1 MIKNCRSCNSRE
13 LIEITSLGMQY
24 LSDFVDGD
32 QKPEQHP
39 LDLVMCTNCTL
50 LQLKQT
56 TPSSS
61 LYNDHYGYRSGV
73 NNTIRA
79 DLADVVKQ
87 AITRTQLT
95 SEDIVVDIG
104 ANDGTLLGNYAIDG
118 LTRVGFE
125 PVTKLAYSCEKNADV
140 VINDFFSYEKFK
152 EKFGDK
158 QAKVIT
164 SISMFYDLD
173 DPNSFVG
180 DLVKMLAPDGLLI
193 IQQNYLASMLNQN
206 AYDNI
211 VHEHLEY
218 YSLTSLEH
226 LLGRHGLEVVDVELN
241 DINGGSFRC
250 YIRHM
255 DNVKKLRIHE
265 NHLKLNNKWTYLMFT
280 HRISQEKKK
289 LREFVREESKKGK
302 KFYLYGASTRG
313 NTLIQYCE
321 FDNKMIQ
328 AAVERNPEKW
338 GKKIASLS
346 IPIISEEQA
355 RRDKPDYM
363 IVLPWF
369 FKEEFL
375 EREKEYLE
383 NGGHLVFPLPKFE
396 VV

>member
-1 MIKNCRSCNSRE
+1 MIKNCRSCGSRE
-13 LIEITSLGMQY
+13 LIEITSLGSQY

-32 QKPEQHP
+32 EKPEQHP
-39 LDLVMCTNCTL
+39 LDLILCTNCTL
-50 LQLKQT
+50 LQLGQT

-87 AITRTQLT
+87 AQERRHLNP
-95 SEDIVVDIG
+95 EDIVVDIG
-104 ANDGTLLGNYAIDG
+104 ANDGTLLGNYNSSGI
-118 LTRVGFE
+118 TRVAFE
-125 PVTKLAYSCEKNADV
+125 PIAKLAYACEKNADV
-140 VINDFFSYEKFK
+140 VINDFFSYEKFT

-158 QAKVIT
+158 KAKIIT

-173 DPNSFVG
+173 EPNQFVS
-180 DLVKMLAPDGLLI
+180 DLAKMLDSDGLLI
-193 IQQNYLASMLNQN
+193 IQQNYLASMLKQN
-206 AYDNI
+206 AYDNV

-218 YSLTSLEH
+218 YSLASLEH
-226 LLGRHGLEVVDVELN
+226 LLNRHGLDVVDVELN

-250 YIRHM
+250 YVKQM
-255 DNVKKLRIHE
+255 DNVKRLRIYE
-265 NHLKLNNKWTYLMFT
+265 EKLKLNNKWTYIMFT

-289 LREFVREESKKGK
+289 LREFVRSEVKKGK

-321 FDNKMIQ
+321 LDNKLIT

-355 RRDKPDYM
+355 RKDKPDYM

-369 FKEEFL
+369 FKTEFV

-383 NGGHLVFPLPKFE
+383 AGGHLVFPLPKFE